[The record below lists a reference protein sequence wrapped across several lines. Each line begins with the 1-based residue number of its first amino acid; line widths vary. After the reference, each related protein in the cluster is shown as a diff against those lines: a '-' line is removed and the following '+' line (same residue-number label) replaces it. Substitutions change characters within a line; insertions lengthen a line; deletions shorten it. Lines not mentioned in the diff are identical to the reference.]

1 MTKKFIHKQEQLF
14 NTAAALFAEK
24 GYHGTSIKDLARAI
38 GLQKGSL
45 YHYFNSKE
53 ELLFRLLD
61 EYVTEALDNIE
72 AICALEI
79 APVEKL
85 RRFMLFYS
93 GFYAGDRDRL
103 VLLINDIDKLGG
115 TYREQIIEKERRYYQ
130 SLTGIFS
137 QLQAGG
143 MMKAMPQAVAAF
155 AFFGMVHYTCKW
167 FQKDGAITA
176 GELSEMFLEIFTRGI
191 FTEPAKQSGESG
203 GQADA
208 GES

>member
-24 GYHGTSIKDLARAI
+24 GYHGTSIQDLAQAM

-45 YHYFNSKE
+45 YHYFKSKE

-61 EYVTEALDNIE
+61 QYITEALDEIE
-72 AICALEI
+72 DLCALEI
-79 APVEKL
+79 APEEKL

-103 VLLINDIDKLGG
+103 VLLINDIDKLGEP
-115 TYREQIIEKERRYYQ
+115 YRSQIIEKERRYYKA
-130 SLTGIFS
+130 LTGIFG

-143 MMKAMPQAVAAF
+143 IMKPMPRAVAAF
-155 AFFGMVHYTCKW
+155 AFFGMVHYTYKW
-167 FQKDGAITA
+167 FRQDKEISAE
-176 GELSEMFLEIFTRGI
+176 ELGKMFLEIFTRGV
-191 FTEPAKQSGESG
+191 FMEGMTGVKS
-203 GQADA
+203 DA
-208 GES
+208 GKD

>member
-137 QLQAGG
+137 QLQAAG